1 MYKHALLIVLLV
13 SLTFTAFAQ
22 KPDTS
27 VIKKK
32 RMAHDT
38 LVSTKSDTDV
48 TRRKIIQPK
57 KEKVY
62 HPDSTHSVHTAIM
75 RSAIVPGL
83 GQIYNRKY
91 WKVPLI
97 YAGLGTVAYY
107 LQWNIKN
114 YNKFV
119 RFSHFR
125 EFAQSPSP
133 TDPLYAEYQQ
143 YQAARVPDQAI
154 YDQADY
160 YRRNRDLLVLGFV
173 GGWLIQVVDAYIDAK
188 FINSYSIDNN
198 LSMRITPGLIN
209 QPVYAQNS
217 AGAFIPGI
225 KITFALR

>member
-1 MYKHALLIVLLV
+1 MRRLSLLFILLT
-13 SLTFTAFAQ
+13 SLTFAAVAQ

-27 VIKKK
+27 VTKKN

-38 LVSTKSDTDV
+38 LVSTKSDTDI
-48 TRRKIIQPK
+48 TRAKIIKPK

-107 LQWNIKN
+107 LVWNINN
-114 YNKFV
+114 YNKFA

-125 EFAQSPSP
+125 EFAQSPDP
-133 TDPLYAEYQQ
+133 TDPLYAEYQL
-143 YQAARVPDQAI
+143 YNAAHVPDQSI
-154 YDQADY
+154 YDQTDY

-198 LSMRITPGLIN
+198 LSIRITPGLIN
-209 QPVYAQNS
+209 QPAYAQNFTGS
-217 AGAFIPGI
+217 YIPGI
-225 KITFALR
+225 KITFALK